1 MKGKMNM
8 YDIKENANTKVEKVK
23 EKGKKNIKL
32 NEEKSKKLLK
42 ENTKIKE
49 EHKHNFTENND
60 SKDKKVKLDLKE
72 NSQLEKKENKKYL
85 KEDIKVK
92 TEKEKNNESLKEKI
106 ELKKN
111 NEENN
116 TIKMNEET
124 RKKVLSKVPIVI
136 ANFEVEMIDSIFTK
150 IDSTFIDIKEI
161 KNDVFIESANL
172 IKLNFNKAK
181 LFIKGYIR
189 SYIEYITLD
198 NISKSAIIT
207 KNQGIISHK
216 DFSKAI
222 NIDLLFFDNMK
233 KGESFLV
240 DFNNYTKDKDILL
253 GEIKKID
260 IKSSNIYKN
269 TENYPFEREKCYLVL
284 QQDLLIRANISILQ
298 NNVVIL

>member
-1 MKGKMNM
+1 MNM

-161 KNDVFIESANL
+161 KNNVFIESANL

>member
-1 MKGKMNM
+1 M

-161 KNDVFIESANL
+161 KNNVFIESANL

>member
-1 MKGKMNM
+1 MKK
-8 YDIKENANTKVEKVK
+8 
-23 EKGKKNIKL
+23 
-32 NEEKSKKLLK
+32 
-42 ENTKIKE
+42 
-49 EHKHNFTENND
+49 
-60 SKDKKVKLDLKE
+60 
-72 NSQLEKKENKKYL
+72 
-85 KEDIKVK
+85 
-92 TEKEKNNESLKEKI
+92 
-106 ELKKN
+106 
-111 NEENN
+111 
-116 TIKMNEET
+116 T

-161 KNDVFIESANL
+161 KNNVFIESANL

>member
-161 KNDVFIESANL
+161 KNNVFIESANL